1 MITKISYWGIDEAN
15 KALDDAAAQFQSD
28 AHNLLLP
35 ILIAGGDN
43 SPFPRGYPVI
53 MDADGVPFAA
63 SIEMETRLSTMEFN
77 AFETTGIVMF
87 TFHTA
92 AETKDREAQHE
103 YQRLL
108 TLKLKS
114 LGFGVYSDCR
124 IEWNPSALY
133 IACRITIDK
142 ETGKP
147 ATNEDK
153 TP

>member
-1 MITKISYWGIDEAN
+1 VITKISYWGIDEAN
-15 KALDDAAAQFQSD
+15 KALDAAAAQFQSD

-63 SIEMETRLSTMEFN
+63 SIEMETLLSTMEFN
-77 AFETTGIVMF
+77 AFETTAVVMF
-87 TFHTA
+87 TFYTA
-92 AETKDREAQHE
+92 AETKDYAAQREYE
-103 YQRLL
+103 CLL
-108 TLKLKS
+108 ILKLKS
-114 LGFGVYSDCR
+114 LGFDIYPGCR

-133 IACRITIDK
+133 ISCRITIDK